1 MFSLYL
7 VILSLSLFIFST
19 FCIWM
24 VRLNVLIA
32 SEYAAFCLAENPP
45 FAPIGLYHKG
55 NMRNFAADWLELYG
69 AMEKTYK
76 TPYDSGRI
84 EPSKRPIYN
93 NVYFPFLFKS
103 SCSSCIQVLF
113 NVKSLCCLVTISD
126 VLIIFVNKLKS

>member
-1 MFSLYL
+1 
-7 VILSLSLFIFST
+7 
-19 FCIWM
+19 M
-24 VRLNVLIA
+24 VKLNVLIV

-84 EPSKRPIYN
+84 GPSKRPIYN
-93 NVYFPFLFKS
+93 MCISPFFLNFLVLPVFK
-103 SCSSCIQVLF
+103 CFFMLNLYV
-113 NVKSLCCLVTISD
+113 VW
-126 VLIIFVNKLKS
+126 

>member
-1 MFSLYL
+1 
-7 VILSLSLFIFST
+7 
-19 FCIWM
+19 M
-24 VRLNVLIA
+24 VRLNVLIV

-45 FAPIGLYHKG
+45 FAPIDLYHKA

-76 TPYDSGRI
+76 TPYDLGRI

-113 NVKSLCCLVTISD
+113 YVKSLCCLVTISD